1 MSSAESC
8 IDSFLAQARTL
19 SLHLAAPLD
28 SAHVPLTQ
36 PCASLR
42 LTHRQGAHILLRMDG
57 KVFGLGRPIITV
69 VQPTQPI
76 MGKHATRGY
85 AANSAPRSLAQHK
98 VRAVFVMVGD
108 VLGK

>member
-1 MSSAESC
+1 MMFLRSTAVWLAEMSSAESC
-8 IDSFLAQARTL
+8 IHSFLAQARTL

-42 LTHRQGAHILLRMDG
+42 LTHRQGAHILLRMEG

-69 VQPTQPI
+69 VQPDH
-76 MGKHATRGY
+76 GKARD
-85 AANSAPRSLAQHK
+85 PRLRSE
-98 VRAVFVMVGD
+98 F
-108 VLGK
+108 